1 MFLMYFVSRN
11 VILTIERVFL
21 LKKVKIDRTNILG
34 GNLKME
40 TRSQMTSKGDNLY
53 INLQQPKKWGLFGSN
68 LVQQLVNYLK
78 FNNIML

>member
-1 MFLMYFVSRN
+1 MYFVSRN

-21 LKKVKIDRTNILG
+21 LKKVKIDRNNILG

-40 TRSQMTSKGDNLY
+40 TRSQMTRKGDNLY
-53 INLQQPKKWGLFGSN
+53 INLQQPKKRGLFGSN

>member
-21 LKKVKIDRTNILG
+21 LKKVKIDRNNILG

-40 TRSQMTSKGDNLY
+40 TRSQMTRKGDNLY

>member
-1 MFLMYFVSRN
+1 MYFVSRN

-21 LKKVKIDRTNILG
+21 LKKVKIDRNNILG

-40 TRSQMTSKGDNLY
+40 TRSQMTRKGDNLY

>member
-21 LKKVKIDRTNILG
+21 LKKVKIDRNNILG

-40 TRSQMTSKGDNLY
+40 TRSQMTRKGDNLY

-68 LVQQLVNYLK
+68 LVQQLVNNLK

>member
-1 MFLMYFVSRN
+1 MYFVSRN

-21 LKKVKIDRTNILG
+21 FKKVKKVKIDRNNILG

-40 TRSQMTSKGDNLY
+40 TRSQMTRKGDNLY

>member
-78 FNNIML
+78 FNNVML

>member
-1 MFLMYFVSRN
+1 MYFVSRN

-21 LKKVKIDRTNILG
+21 LKKVKIDRNNILG

-40 TRSQMTSKGDNLY
+40 TRSQMTRKGDNLY

-68 LVQQLVNYLK
+68 LVQQLVNNLK

>member
-1 MFLMYFVSRN
+1 MYFVSRN

-78 FNNIML
+78 FNNVML

>member
-1 MFLMYFVSRN
+1 MEDSPLITSNM
-11 VILTIERVFL
+11 ILSGSKSFL
-21 LKKVKIDRTNILG
+21 LKKVKIDRNNILG

-40 TRSQMTSKGDNLY
+40 TRSQMTRKGDNLY
-53 INLQQPKKWGLFGSN
+53 INLQQPKKRGLFGSN